1 MRVRNW
7 SIDFKRLNMV
17 YLTSLIVFAV
27 LFAPASTLS
36 ATTNTEKKP
45 LTLQDMMKF
54 KSIQNPEISEKGDWV
69 VYNTKPDR
77 GNGEAIAYSVNTGK
91 TFTIARGDKSV
102 ITKDS
107 RWVAAVVRPDAQEL
121 EKAPKKEK
129 PKPGMALL
137 DTFTGGII
145 SVEKVKGF
153 TFSDDSQWLVYRLY
167 PEEEKEKEKQKSE
180 EKKEEKKGKEDKE
193 KDKKTP
199 ETSPLILRHLSSG
212 KEIRIEKV
220 GDSALDPAS
229 RYLVYSIHDPDSDG
243 NNNGLYI
250 RALQKNTDQEKKLHG
265 DPKAKYSNLTWSKK
279 KSRLA
284 FLFHKNLQKDETKK
298 EETQKDKKN
307 KTYASTLMVWDGLKD
322 KLRTAVANESIPRG
336 WMLPRD
342 NKFTWT
348 KDEDR
353 LFFGFKPLDEYQWTH
368 PQPQQKKD
376 TGKDKEIDLYNIDA
390 LLEKRGV
397 DVWHW
402 DDPLIN
408 PNQKKQWDRY
418 KKRVYLSIYHFPDNW
433 FVHLTDMQVPELQV
447 SENPDYALGLSDV
460 PYRKEITWDGIYK
473 DVYLVN
479 LKNGTRRQILTRHET
494 GFRPHNLSLSPL
506 GQFVVYYKDK
516 HWYLYNIRLLTT
528 RNLTGSLGIPFYD
541 EDHDYPSDVPGYG
554 TAGWTEKDQSVLIYD
569 KYDIWE
575 FNTQTGEALC
585 VTDNQGRKNKIAFRI
600 PKPDRFR
607 MEEPGPD
614 PDDREEEFYK
624 KNQKVLVSAYS
635 HEEKYTAF
643 YSAVIGKKGVI
654 KLIDGPHR
662 FNLLKKAKK
671 AKLILY
677 TRESFEEFPDLW
689 VSNPDLQTPR
699 KISDANPQ
707 IKNFLWGKAEL
718 VKWESLDG
726 IPLDG
731 VVIKP
736 ENFDQNKR
744 YPVLVYFYRFFS
756 DRLYSF
762 NEVTI
767 NHRPCFPYYTGH
779 GYVLFLPDIRF
790 EIGRPGLS
798 AAKCLVPG
806 VQKLIATGIAD
817 PKAIALHGHSWSG
830 YQTAFI
836 ITQTNI
842 FAAAIAGA
850 PVANMT
856 SAYSGI
862 RWGRGLARQFQYEK
876 NQSRIGASLF
886 EAPELYIQNS
896 PVFFADRINT
906 PLLIQFGDQDD
917 AVPWYQGIE
926 LYLAMRR
933 LNKNCIFLQYNDEP
947 HHLKK
952 YPNKLDYSIKMKEFL
967 DHYLKGE
974 PAPDWLTKGIPY
986 RKK

>member
-1 MRVRNW
+1 MRVRTW
-7 SIDFKRLNMV
+7 SIDFKRLNAA
-17 YLTSLIVFAV
+17 YLTFLLVFAV
-27 LFAPASTLS
+27 LFVPASTLS
-36 ATTNTEKKP
+36 ATPNTEKKP

-54 KSIQNPEISEKGDWV
+54 KSIQNPGISEKGDWV
-69 VYNTKPDR
+69 IYNTSSDR

-91 TFTIARGDKSV
+91 TFTIPRGDKPI

-107 RWVAAVVRPDAQEL
+107 RWVAAVIQPDAQEL
-121 EKAPKKEK
+121 EKASKKEK

-137 DTFTGGII
+137 DNFSGEII

-193 KDKKTP
+193 KEKKPP

-220 GDSALDPAS
+220 GDSALDPGS
-229 RYLVYSIHDPDSDG
+229 RFLVYSIHDPDSDG

-250 RALQKNTDQEKKLHG
+250 RELKKNADQEKKLHG

-284 FLFHKNLQKDETKK
+284 FLFHKNLQKDKTKT

-307 KTYASTLMVWDGLKD
+307 KTYVSTLMVWDGLKD
-322 KLRTAVANESIPRG
+322 KLRTAAANESIPRG

-342 NKFTWT
+342 NKFTWA

-368 PQPQQKKD
+368 PRPQQKKD

-607 MEEPGPD
+607 MEEPE
-614 PDDREEEFYK
+614 PDDKEEEFYK
-624 KNQKVLVSAYS
+624 KNQKVLLSAYS

-643 YSAVIGKKGVI
+643 YKATIGKKGVI

-671 AKLILY
+671 AKLILF

-718 VKWESLDG
+718 VKWQSLDG

-806 VQKLIATGIAD
+806 VQKLVSTGIAD

-896 PVFFADRINT
+896 PVFFADRVNT

-933 LNKNCIFLQYNDEP
+933 LNKNCIFLQYNGEP

-952 YPNKLDYSIKMKEFL
+952 YPNKLDYTIKMKEFL